1 MLMHIEEYAPNRQQ
15 AVIQLADKVLGAG
28 FFENPSLIKRE
39 TGGILLL
46 AMESDDTLVGFVRG
60 RLLQA
65 GELSEYVDG
74 RLVDIPDELQEADA
88 KGVLGVI
95 QTVITSPDHQG
106 KGIGTK
112 LMRAAHDTLI
122 GLGADK
128 LIVTFKRGARAKHVD
143 DWMAKL
149 GFDFWVKLDSF
160 WKERCELNEFKCSE
174 REDHCTCEAM
184 FYRKHIF

>member
-1 MLMHIEEYAPNRQQ
+1 MAMHIEEYAPDRQQ
-15 AVIQLADKVLGAG
+15 AVIRLADTVLGTG
-28 FFENPSLIKRE
+28 FFENPSLIKRK

-46 AMESDDTLVGFVRG
+46 AVEGEDTVVGFVRG

-74 RLVDIPDELQEADA
+74 RLVDIPEELQEADE

-106 KGIGTK
+106 KGVGTK
-112 LMRAAHDTLI
+112 LVRAAHDTLV

-128 LIVTFKRGARAKHVD
+128 LIVTFKRGGKAKHVD
-143 DWMAKL
+143 RWMRKL

-160 WKERCELNEFKCSE
+160 WKERCDLSEFKCSE
-174 REDHCTCEAM
+174 RVDRCICEAR
-184 FYRKHIF
+184 FYRKHVF